1 MVEARTCFSLMPRL
15 KNAALAA
22 LTPYLL
28 LGAVKVWAN
37 ILEQRLT
44 TLCFWLFEPRKLK
57 LSDKNIAEWMFVAW
71 YHIAPSVCREGTS
84 YLHTHTF
91 GRIIYQRRE
100 RHYSVCFQKG
110 FPRT

>member
-1 MVEARTCFSLMPRL
+1 MVEARICFSLMPRL

-44 TLCFWLFEPRKLK
+44 TL
-57 LSDKNIAEWMFVAW
+57 
-71 YHIAPSVCREGTS
+71 
-84 YLHTHTF
+84 
-91 GRIIYQRRE
+91 
-100 RHYSVCFQKG
+100 
-110 FPRT
+110 